1 MSESAQT
8 RPIPVGILVSV
19 SDARPRTRTKPRR
32 REVVRLA
39 VLPPLAPPRWLAAMH
54 DLPWYAFLA
63 VGVALWAIGGA
74 ACACAVL
81 LPAPSEVATTLPDCS
96 PPRALAST
104 AELSRIPTI
113 VDTPSMP
120 AVTDELPPS
129 SPEPPLAAVDV
140 VKPVPPPE
148 ITLPREIAAP
158 VCDLGTPITFVKNPV
173 QAFKAAKQENKLV
186 FIVHLSGNFEDK
198 EFT

>member
-19 SDARPRTRTKPRR
+19 SDARSRTRTKPRR

-39 VLPPLAPPRWLAAMH
+39 VLPSLPPPRWLAAMH

-74 ACACAVL
+74 ACACAAL
-81 LPAPSEVATTLPDCS
+81 LPGPSVTPDLPMVS
-96 PPRALAST
+96 PPFALAST

-113 VDTPSMP
+113 VDAPSMP
-120 AVTDELPPS
+120 AVTDEVPPS
-129 SPEPPLAAVDV
+129 SPEPPLAAVNV
-140 VKPVPPPE
+140 VEPVPPPE
-148 ITLPREIAAP
+148 ITLPRDIAAP